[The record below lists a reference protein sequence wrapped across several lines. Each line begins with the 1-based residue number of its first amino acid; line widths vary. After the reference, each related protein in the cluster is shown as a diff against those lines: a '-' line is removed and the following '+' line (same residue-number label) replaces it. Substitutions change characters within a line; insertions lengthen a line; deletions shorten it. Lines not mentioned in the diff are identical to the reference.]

1 MFNFIFFRTVEM
13 FDLTLS
19 NLVAIIDCPCFQ
31 VTEAT
36 PLENAICTKS
46 VMQPTDLQDLQ
57 QMGMTLKFTLSYIV

>member
-1 MFNFIFFRTVEM
+1 MFNM

-19 NLVAIIDCPCFQ
+19 NLSIINGPCFQ

-46 VMQPTDLQDLQ
+46 VMQPTDLEGLQ
-57 QMGMTLKFTLSYIV
+57 QMGMTLKFTLSFIV